1 MRELAQVHRD
11 KLKTLKGYV
20 EDWHAYWKNNNEL
33 YNEFMTFVFKTSLGS
48 TEISNLKILNKPAI
62 EFNVCEAYI
71 SRLRGEFAMQQPTLT
86 TSVADGIP
94 ASVLTQELV
103 DTADVVEGHIR
114 EVLSNTQND
123 GFEYNAYSS
132 AIGGGFA
139 VAEVYTDY
147 INSESFEQSI
157 FLENVFDPTLC
168 GFDPLAK
175 ESHKGDGKFCF
186 KIVPKTKE
194 EFIEEYGEKAAE
206 NIKFTR
212 STNVADFNWSYLNQ
226 KQEIVLIACVWVKEG
241 KKKQL
246 VKLSNGKVILK
257 DHYLDIKEEIDANGV
272 LVQAPVIIEERWTTI
287 EHIVRYDI
295 CETCVLDR
303 HETNYKYLPLVFID
317 GNSVMLKNTQNG
329 PTFQMIRPYIYHA
342 KGIQK
347 LKNFAG
353 QTIANEIE
361 TMVQHKWV
369 AAVEAIPPKQIDAY
383 KNPQQAQTL
392 LYYAYDQ
399 QDPTKALPPP
409 REVQRTA
416 TPPIVEQI
424 FAGSDKVTQAI
435 LGSYDATLGVNSN
448 DISGKAIMQGALHS
462 NAAAMPYLMGYYKGL
477 NRIATILLD
486 LIPKYYVTPRS
497 LPIRKANGIRDY
509 QIVNDPNAQESINLR
524 YDPNYLQIKIEV
536 GVSTELQQQIALEQL
551 TKLIAVYP
559 AFAKF
564 MDMYGIQT
572 VLDNLSIRGVDD
584 LKMKAKEFMDQI
596 QQQEQAAANQPNPI
610 QEAIQAEMQV
620 ESARIEQK
628 REEAHG
634 NLAIKQG
641 QLAVDKQRADTDMIK
656 AIAEIQGGEQR
667 DLINQEKANAEL
679 ARESIELVMDIAKQS
694 SEIDNNVMTDNLI

>member
-1 MRELAQVHRD
+1 MREIAQEHRE

-20 EDWHAYWKNNNEL
+20 EDWHAYWKDNNQL
-33 YNEFMTFVFKTSLGS
+33 YNDFMTFVFKTSLGS

-94 ASVLTQELV
+94 ASVLTKELV

-114 EVLSNTQND
+114 EVLSNTHND

-132 AIGGGFA
+132 AIGGGFS

-147 INSESFEQSI
+147 INSESFEQTI
-157 FLENVFDPTLC
+157 FLENAFDPTLC
-168 GFDPLAK
+168 GFDPLAR

-194 EFIEEYGEKAAE
+194 EFIEEYGEEAAE
-206 NIKFTR
+206 NIAFTR
-212 STNVADFNWSYLNQ
+212 SDNVADFNWSYLNQ
-226 KQEIVLIACVWVKEG
+226 KQEIVLIACIWVKEG
-241 KKKQL
+241 KKKKL

-257 DHYLDIKEEIDANGV
+257 DHYVDLKAEIDENGV
-272 LVQAPVIIEERWTTI
+272 LVQAPIILEERWTTI
-287 EHIVRYDI
+287 ENIVRYDV
-295 CETCVLDR
+295 CETKVLGR
-303 HETNYKYLPLVFID
+303 YETNYKYLPLVFID
-317 GNSVMLKNTQNG
+317 GNSVMIKNTTDG

-369 AAVEAIPPKQIDAY
+369 AAVESVPPKYEDAY

-399 QDPTKALPPP
+399 QDPSKTLPAP
-409 REVQRTA
+409 REVQRTP

-462 NAAAMPYLMGYYKGL
+462 NAAALPYLMGYYKGL

-497 LPIRKANGIRDY
+497 LPIRKANGMRDY
-509 QIVNDPNAQESINLR
+509 QIVNDPKSPNSINLR
-524 YDPNYLQIKIEV
+524 YDPNSLQIKIEV

-584 LKMKAKEFMDQI
+584 LKLAAKDFMEQL
-596 QQQEQAAANQPNPI
+596 QQEAQAAANKPNPM

-620 ESARIEQK
+620 EGARIKQK
-628 REEAHG
+628 QEEAEG

-641 QLAVDKQRADTDMIK
+641 QLAIDKQKADTEMLK
-656 AIAEIQGGEQR
+656 AIAEIEGGEQR
-667 DLINQEKANAEL
+667 DLINAEKANAEL
-679 ARESIELVMDIAKQS
+679 ARQSVELAMDVASHANQ
-694 SEIDNNVMTDNLI
+694 MTNKNDEMP

>member
-1 MRELAQVHRD
+1 MRELAQEHKD
-11 KLKTLKGYV
+11 KLKSLKAYV
-20 EDWHAYWKNNNEL
+20 EDWHAYWKDNNAL

-103 DTADVVEGHIR
+103 DTAEVVEGHIR
-114 EVLSNTQND
+114 EVLSNTHND

-132 AIGGGFA
+132 AIGGGFS

-147 INSESFEQSI
+147 INSESFEQTI

-212 STNVADFNWSYLNQ
+212 STNIADFNWSYLNQ
-226 KQEIVLIACVWVKEG
+226 KQEIVLIACIWVKEG
-241 KKKQL
+241 KKKKL
-246 VKLSNGKVILK
+246 VKLSNGKSILK
-257 DHYLDIKEEIDANGV
+257 DHYEEIKEEIDANGV
-272 LVQAPVIIEERWTTI
+272 LVQAPIVVEERWTTI

-317 GNSVMLKNTQNG
+317 GNSVMIKNTENG

-369 AAVEAIPPKQIDAY
+369 AAVESIPPKYQDAY
-383 KNPQQAQTL
+383 INPQQAQTL

-399 QDPTKALPPP
+399 QDPTKQLPAP
-409 REVQRTA
+409 REVQRTP

-497 LPIRKANGIRDY
+497 LPIRQANGIRDY
-509 QIVNDPNAQESINLR
+509 QIVNDPKREESISLKYN
-524 YDPNYLQIKIEV
+524 PNYLQIKIEV

-551 TKLIAVYP
+551 TGLIAVYP

-572 VLDNLSIRGVDD
+572 VLDNLSIRGIDD
-584 LKMKAKEFMDQI
+584 LKMKAKDFMEKI
-596 QQQEQAAANQPNPI
+596 QQQEEAAANQPNPI
-610 QEAIQAEMQV
+610 QEAIQAETQI
-620 ESARIEQK
+620 EGARIEQK
-628 REEAHG
+628 REEAQG
-634 NLAIKQG
+634 NLAIKQA
-641 QLAVDKQRADTDMIK
+641 QVAVDKQKADTDTLK

-667 DLINQEKANAEL
+667 DLVNQEKANADL
-679 ARESIELVMDIAKQS
+679 ARESVELVMDMARHTSEMNNQS
-694 SEIDNNVMTDNLI
+694 KEQD